1 MAPCLHA
8 SVYGQLLWV
17 QKRKMKTHRMVF
29 FATACSRQLES
40 RFALSLPLVF
50 LLLAACPC
58 RSQNSSGVAPP
69 AQQNFALAD
78 TATLSVAGG
87 KAEPVG
93 YLGRKAV
100 CLTTQAD
107 SDIFAYVNGSS
118 IQDGVIEV
126 DIAVKITT
134 PPGVRMPGFT
144 GLAFRARPDGS
155 QYDMFYLRPKNAQS
169 DDQAMR
175 NHSVQYVAKPDF
187 DWYPLRRQ
195 WPWVYESWADLK
207 PETWTHVKI
216 EIHGRSALLT
226 LNGSNSPS
234 LVVNGLKGEDL
245 QGGVALWGYPGE
257 ESCFSN
263 LHISPSNPLPIKNGG
278 EADGIWHAVFAS
290 DYGRFEGLMNLHRNG
305 KKITGTWSG
314 GFGKELA
321 VTGTWRDGYVELS
334 FTGGWQEDPK
344 STPVPV
350 VATLA
355 GWIDDDNAAG
365 RMKVE
370 GRADGQW
377 SATRQ
382 KD

>member
-1 MAPCLHA
+1 
-8 SVYGQLLWV
+8 
-17 QKRKMKTHRMVF
+17 MKTRRMVF
-29 FATACSRQLES
+29 FGFVFSRRFES
-40 RFALSLPLVF
+40 RFSLILPLLF
-50 LLLAACPC
+50 LLFAARPC
-58 RSQNSSGVAPP
+58 HSQNSSGVALP

-78 TATLSVAGG
+78 TAALSVVGG
-87 KAEPVG
+87 KAEAAE

-100 CLTTQAD
+100 RLTTQAN

-144 GLAFRARPDGS
+144 GLAFRTRPNGS
-155 QYDMFYLRPKNAQS
+155 QYDMFYFRPRNAQS

-175 NHSVQYVAKPDF
+175 NHSIQYVAKPDY

-216 EIHGRSALLT
+216 EIHGRTAQLF
-226 LNGSNSPS
+226 LNRSNSPS
-234 LVVNGLKGEDL
+234 LVVNGLKGEEL

-257 ESCFSN
+257 ESYFSN
-263 LHISPSNPLPIKNGG
+263 LHISPLNPLPIKNGG
-278 EADGIWHAVFAS
+278 EADGIWNTVLAS
-290 DYGRFEGLMNLHRNG
+290 DYGRFEGVMNLHRDG

-314 GFGKELA
+314 AFGKELA
-321 VTGTWRDGYVELS
+321 VTGTWRDGYVALS

-344 STPVPV
+344 STPVPA

-355 GWIDDDNAAG
+355 GWIDDDKAAG

-377 SATRQ
+377 SAVRQ

>member
-1 MAPCLHA
+1 
-8 SVYGQLLWV
+8 
-17 QKRKMKTHRMVF
+17 MKTHRMGSFSVF
-29 FATACSRQLES
+29 CHQRASSFLLTISV
-40 RFALSLPLVF
+40 LSLVF
-50 LLLAACPC
+50 IASPC
-58 RSQNSSGVAPP
+58 RSQNSAGVVG
-69 AQQNFALAD
+69 AQQSFALTD
-78 TATLSVAGG
+78 TAAVAVVGG
-87 KAEPVG
+87 KAEAVE

-100 CLTTQAD
+100 RLTTQAN

-118 IQDGVIEV
+118 IQDGTIEV

-134 PPGVRMPGFT
+134 PSGVRMPGFT
-144 GLAFRARPDGS
+144 GLAFRARSDGS

-175 NHSVQYVAKPDF
+175 NHSVQYVAKPGY

-216 EIHGRSALLT
+216 EIHGRTAQLF
-226 LNGSNSPS
+226 LNGANSPS
-234 LVVNGLKGEDL
+234 LIVNGLKGENL
-245 QGGVALWGYPGE
+245 QGGVALWGDPGE
-257 ESCFSN
+257 ESYFSN
-263 LHISPSNPLPIKNGG
+263 LHISPSSPLPIKNGG
-278 EADGIWHAVFAS
+278 EADGKWNAVFAS
-290 DYGRFEGLMNLHRNG
+290 DYGRFEGVMNLHRDG

-314 GFGKELA
+314 AFGKELA

-344 STPVPV
+344 STPVPM

-355 GWIDDDNAAG
+355 GWIDDDKATG

-377 SATRQ
+377 SAVRQ